1 MKTMLR
7 IPFLADPFFR
17 FEMGQWFETF
27 IDFLTDNF
35 GWLFDAIAFVVE
47 GLIDAFEYVFGL
59 QFIGQDS
66 DILFTISAFVIIG
79 IISLLAWLASGKKP
93 GLTIGTFVGLTL
105 IYTLDL
111 WDSAVET
118 IALVLVAALI
128 ALLVGIPTGILASR
142 NQRLSENFI
151 RPVLDFMQTM
161 PAFVYL
167 IPAVIFF
174 GLGTVAGAI
183 ATIIFSMPPVVR
195 LTNLGI
201 RQVPAE
207 VIEAGKSLGST
218 PRQLLL
224 KVQLPIALPTILA
237 GVNQTILL
245 ALSMVVIAS
254 MIGAGGLGNPVL
266 TGITSLDI
274 GTGFEG
280 GVSVVVLAMI
290 LDRITQAL
298 GESSSK

>member
-1 MKTMLR
+1 MNNL
-7 IPFLADPFFR
+7 PFLVTFYR
-17 FEMGQWFETF
+17 IRIGKWFEA
-27 IDFLTDNF
+27 IIEWLTDNL
-35 GWLFDAIAFVVE
+35 GWLFDAISFVVE
-47 GLIDAFEYVFGL
+47 GLIDAFEAV
-59 QFIGQDS
+59 IGFPPA
-66 DILFTISAFVIIG
+66 IVTIVIIAA
-79 IISLLAWLASGKKP
+79 LAWLAAGKKLTFAVGTAL
-93 GLTIGTFVGLTL
+93 GLLL
-105 IYTLDL
+105 IDSIDL
-111 WDSAVET
+111 WDRAVET
-118 IALVLVAALI
+118 LSLVLVAALI
-128 ALLVGIPTGILASR
+128 ALLIGIPTGIFASR
-142 NQRLSENFI
+142 NEKVSENMI
-151 RPVLDFMQTM
+151 RPTLDFMQTM

-174 GLGTVAGAI
+174 GLGTVSGAI

-207 VIEAGKSLGST
+207 VVEAGRSLGST
-218 PRQLLL
+218 PRQLLF

-237 GVNQTILL
+237 GINQTILL

-266 TGITSLDI
+266 TGITSLQI

-280 GVSVVVLAMI
+280 GIAVVVLAMI

-298 GESSSK
+298 GESTSK